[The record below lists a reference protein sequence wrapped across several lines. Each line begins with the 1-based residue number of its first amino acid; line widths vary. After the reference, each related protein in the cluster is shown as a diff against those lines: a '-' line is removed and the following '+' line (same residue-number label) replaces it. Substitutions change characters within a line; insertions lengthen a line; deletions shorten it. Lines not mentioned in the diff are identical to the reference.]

1 MQENFFDVN
10 NNQNLN
16 FQFNNNNDQT
26 KDNIKLLIKREVKE
40 IFHYQKLIKKNNL
53 LEKKDFYELE
63 IIILKDYIQTEQ
75 DISLLIIIP
84 FNYPKY
90 EPEIYCLTEF
100 CHPHLC
106 DGRNL
111 LFDII
116 KDKWQRDVHNLEFI
130 INKLPGFF
138 VSFLEAR
145 KKKGNYIAGS
155 FILNKYYNI
164 NRLKDLPIFF
174 HLITHKEKKIT
185 LYKIKSHKII
195 TISEISFC
203 MFELDNN
210 HTGYCKL
217 VFFADLKDLIGIQL
231 DTKNNEIEIK
241 FKNLLKDKKHTKI
254 EIISSNS
261 ENISR
266 ILLENQKKFLSYN
279 NNYNHNN
286 SIIDN
291 GKKELS
297 EEEKKIMMIE
307 KQILYV
313 EKSITVG
320 DKPKKGQI
328 KYLINL
334 YKNAIEYYSSK
345 NNQEKCDDYK
355 SKMNMFEPEL
365 DKYKKENNTKQNIL
379 IEDENTNIE
388 NINFN
393 NKPPLNIDNQ
403 NLIKVVEKEEVT
415 KINNI
420 NNIFVNNDIFNL
432 NNISNNSSNSN
443 TNNDIFNFIQPLSQS
458 NNNTNNNNL
467 FDFGFDFTNSRNNK
481 NNNNN
486 NSDKN
491 KEENSQIIFDFFKN
505 QEQNSNLKNRNE
517 NVSNS
522 NTDLINDKKEIIVNN
537 NFIEQQK
544 EINKNNSSFNEFF
557 KEDKKK
563 DKFANL
569 LNDFELFKP
578 NKEKNDVNN
587 FKNSLVLSQNNI
599 INNLNQNKITQKEK
613 VIKEEKEKN
622 NINKNIDDN
631 IKPVNNIK
639 IENINNI
646 NNTHEN
652 KNNNNLKLEKNN
664 NTYHQNK
671 EGKSNK
677 EQKIIKSCDIKNDN
691 LMNKNIIKPEI
702 NKNIEID
709 KIIQNNS
716 IEIKT
721 NIENINLNNDK
732 IIEHEK
738 KIKT

>member
-16 FQFNNNNDQT
+16 FQFNNNYDQT

-261 ENISR
+261 ENINR

-355 SKMNMFEPEL
+355 SKINMFEPEL

-393 NKPPLNIDNQ
+393 IKPSLNIDNQ
-403 NLIKVVEKEEVT
+403 NLIKVVQKEEVT

-467 FDFGFDFTNSRNNK
+467 FDFGFDFT
-481 NNNNN
+481 
-486 NSDKN
+486 
-491 KEENSQIIFDFFKN
+491 
-505 QEQNSNLKNRNE
+505 
-517 NVSNS
+517 
-522 NTDLINDKKEIIVNN
+522 
-537 NFIEQQK
+537 
-544 EINKNNSSFNEFF
+544 
-557 KEDKKK
+557 
-563 DKFANL
+563 
-569 LNDFELFKP
+569 
-578 NKEKNDVNN
+578 
-587 FKNSLVLSQNNI
+587 
-599 INNLNQNKITQKEK
+599 
-613 VIKEEKEKN
+613 
-622 NINKNIDDN
+622 
-631 IKPVNNIK
+631 
-639 IENINNI
+639 
-646 NNTHEN
+646 
-652 KNNNNLKLEKNN
+652 
-664 NTYHQNK
+664 
-671 EGKSNK
+671 
-677 EQKIIKSCDIKNDN
+677 
-691 LMNKNIIKPEI
+691 M
-702 NKNIEID
+702 
-709 KIIQNNS
+709 
-716 IEIKT
+716 
-721 NIENINLNNDK
+721 
-732 IIEHEK
+732 
-738 KIKT
+738 

>member
-16 FQFNNNNDQT
+16 FQFNNNYDQT

-261 ENISR
+261 ENINR

-279 NNYNHNN
+279 NNYNHNH

-355 SKMNMFEPEL
+355 SKINMFEPEL

-379 IEDENTNIE
+379 IEDENSNIE

-403 NLIKVVEKEEVT
+403 NLIKLVEKEEVT

-443 TNNDIFNFIQPLSQS
+443 TNNYIFNFIQPLSQS

-467 FDFGFDFTNSRNNK
+467 LDFGFDFTNSRNNM

-486 NSDKN
+486 TDKN

-505 QEQNSNLKNRNE
+505 QEQNSNLKNGNE

-702 NKNIEID
+702 NKNIEMD

-721 NIENINLNNDK
+721 NVENINLY
-732 IIEHEK
+732 
-738 KIKT
+738 

>member
-261 ENISR
+261 ENINR

-279 NNYNHNN
+279 NNYNHNH

-355 SKMNMFEPEL
+355 SKINMFEPEL

-467 FDFGFDFTNSRNNK
+467 LDFGFDFTNSRNNM

-486 NSDKN
+486 NLDKN

-544 EINKNNSSFNEFF
+544 EINKNNSSFNESF

-599 INNLNQNKITQKEK
+599 INNLNQNKIPQKEK
-613 VIKEEKEKN
+613 AIKEEKEKN

-691 LMNKNIIKPEI
+691 LMNKNIINPEI

-738 KIKT
+738 KK